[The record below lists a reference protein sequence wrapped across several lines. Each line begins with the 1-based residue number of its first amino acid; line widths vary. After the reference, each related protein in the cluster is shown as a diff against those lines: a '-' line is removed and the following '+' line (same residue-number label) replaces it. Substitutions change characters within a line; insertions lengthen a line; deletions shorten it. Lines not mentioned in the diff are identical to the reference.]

1 LSYAPLLRR
10 GLYPRSRGL
19 TRGVSEP
26 GNDNHATTATRTSS
40 SIGRVPMV
48 ILFSLITL
56 AFGLIAVWCASAG
69 QWVLAAASAA
79 LAAWMSTIAWA
90 ALRKTRA

>member
-1 LSYAPLLRR
+1 
-10 GLYPRSRGL
+10 
-19 TRGVSEP
+19 
-26 GNDNHATTATRTSS
+26 
-40 SIGRVPMV
+40 VPMV
-48 ILFSLITL
+48 VLFSLITL

-69 QWVLAAASAA
+69 QWILATASAA

>member
-1 LSYAPLLRR
+1 
-10 GLYPRSRGL
+10 
-19 TRGVSEP
+19 
-26 GNDNHATTATRTSS
+26 
-40 SIGRVPMV
+40 MV
-48 ILFSLITL
+48 VLFSLITL
-56 AFGLIAVWCASAG
+56 AFALIAAWCGSAG